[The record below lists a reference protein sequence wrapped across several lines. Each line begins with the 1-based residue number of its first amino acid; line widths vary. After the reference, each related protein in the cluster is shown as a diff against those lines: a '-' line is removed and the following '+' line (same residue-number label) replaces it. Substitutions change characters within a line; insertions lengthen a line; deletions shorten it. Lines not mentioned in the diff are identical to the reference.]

1 MRQNTDAYRVP
12 SLDQLPVRKQTK
24 WLDDP
29 PGFRDEDRTWV
40 LWQDNIFPSQ
50 WAASNHNVFLG
61 LKDLFSGIFGHVCNK
76 AGLVAIISIII
87 TSHLCLPASL
97 NLCSQLET
105 VKRLSPPIV
114 IPTAALSESKTDY
127 YELPS
132 GFFFPSWYLESSM
145 RFWFRNFTHL
155 VSRGQWPP
163 FELRFSAHLGDN
175 MFQSLREVAWSDSF
189 EGIKKWLKQK

>member
-1 MRQNTDAYRVP
+1 MLTVFLPLTSSQWGNRQSGWMTHQGSGMRTE
-12 SLDQLPVRKQTK
+12 L
-24 WLDDP
+24 
-29 PGFRDEDRTWV
+29 GFCDR
-40 LWQDNIFPSQ
+40 IIYFPSQ
-50 WAASNHNVFLG
+50 WAVSNHNVFLG

-114 IPTAALSESKTDY
+114 MATAALSESKTDY

-145 RFWFRNFTHL
+145 RFWFRNSHIWFQ
-155 VSRGQWPP
+155 GQWPP
-163 FELRFSAHLGDN
+163 FELRFSAHLDDN

-189 EGIKKWLKQK
+189 EGIKNDSNKSR